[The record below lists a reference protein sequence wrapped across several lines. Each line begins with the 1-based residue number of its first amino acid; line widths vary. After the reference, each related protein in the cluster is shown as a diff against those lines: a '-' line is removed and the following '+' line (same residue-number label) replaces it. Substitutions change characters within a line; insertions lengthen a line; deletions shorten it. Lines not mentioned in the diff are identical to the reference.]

1 MVQINRQATR
11 TDMMWRYVRQFIEQ
25 TGIYI
30 FFVSLM
36 LYTQI
41 SWVKRYNKYDQL
53 EARLLAVFILG
64 ILISF
69 GIIELI
75 KKMAVKADKEH
86 EAFLRN
92 ISVALSPGILFIFAS
107 KNRSFIII
115 GIALCALMSL
125 YMWVKPFRDFIKSI
139 VYIDKFKNTLI
150 IKDNNAV
157 IAISGIY
164 EKAGLQTMQ
173 SFLIDLAKN
182 LHECAEMKVDEV
194 KIDISDIKERD
205 GNELTSIVEPVARYF
220 NLRIRY

>member
-1 MVQINRQATR
+1 MVQTNRQATR
-11 TDMMWRYVRQFIEQ
+11 TDMMWRSVRQFIEQ

-86 EAFLRN
+86 EALLRN
-92 ISVALSPGILFIFAS
+92 ISIALSPGILFIVAS
-107 KNRSFIII
+107 KNKSFLII
-115 GIALCALMSL
+115 GIALCALTTL
-125 YMWVKPFRDFIKSI
+125 YIWVKPFRDFVKSI
-139 VYIDKFKNTLI
+139 IYIDKFKNTLI

-157 IAISGIY
+157 IEISGIY
-164 EKAGLQTMQ
+164 EKANLNTMQ

-182 LHECAEMKVDEV
+182 LHECAEMKIADV
-194 KIDISDIKERD
+194 KIDFLGTKEIDER
-205 GNELTSIVEPVARYF
+205 ELKSIIEPVARHF
-220 NLRIRY
+220 NLQIRN

>member
-1 MVQINRQATR
+1 MVQTNRQATR

-41 SWVKRYNKYDQL
+41 SWVKRHNKYDQL

-92 ISVALSPGILFIFAS
+92 ISIALSPGILFIFAS
-107 KNRSFIII
+107 KNKSFLII

-125 YMWVKPFRDFIKSI
+125 YLWVKPFRDFVKSI
-139 VYIDKFKNTLI
+139 IYIDKFKSALI
-150 IKDNNAV
+150 IRDNRAV
-157 IAISGIY
+157 IEISGIY
-164 EKAGLQTMQ
+164 EKANLPTLQ
-173 SFLIDLAKN
+173 SFLIDISLN
-182 LHECAEMKVDEV
+182 LHECSERNMKEV
-194 KIDISDIKERD
+194 KIDFSKLKERND
-205 GNELTSIVEPVARYF
+205 GELKQMIEPISRYF
-220 NLRIRY
+220 NLQIRY

>member
-1 MVQINRQATR
+1 MIQTNRQAR
-11 TDMMWRYVRQFIEQ
+11 GTDMILRYIRQFIEQ
-25 TGIYI
+25 TGIYL
-30 FFVSLM
+30 FFISLM

-41 SWVKRYNKYDQL
+41 SWVKRHNKYDQL

-75 KKMAVKADKEH
+75 KKMAGKVSKDH

-92 ISVALSPGILFIFAS
+92 ISIALSPGILFVVAS
-107 KNRSFIII
+107 KNKSFLII

-125 YMWVKPFRDFIKSI
+125 YLWVKPFRDFVKSI
-139 VYIDKFKNTLI
+139 IYIDKFKNTLI

-157 IAISGIY
+157 IEISGIY
-164 EKAGLQTMQ
+164 EKANLQTIQ

-182 LHECAEMKVDEV
+182 LHECAEMKIANV
-194 KIDISDIKERD
+194 KIDFLDMKEID
-205 GNELTSIVEPVARYF
+205 GRELKSIIEPVARHF
-220 NLRIRY
+220 NLQIR

>member
-1 MVQINRQATR
+1 MVQTNRQATR

-69 GIIELI
+69 GIVELI
-75 KKMAVKADKEH
+75 KKMAVKADKGH

-92 ISVALSPGILFIFAS
+92 ISIALSPGILFIFAS
-107 KNRSFIII
+107 KNKSFLII
-115 GIALCALMSL
+115 GIALCVLMSL
-125 YMWVKPFRDFIKSI
+125 YIWVKPFRDFMKSI

-157 IAISGIY
+157 IEISGIY
-164 EKAGLQTMQ
+164 EKANLQTMQ

-182 LHECAEMKVDEV
+182 LHECAEMKIEDVKVDF
-194 KIDISDIKERD
+194 SYIKEN
-205 GNELTSIVEPVARYF
+205 GESELKSIIESVARHF
-220 NLRIRY
+220 NLQIRY